1 MKNDLSKL
9 GTLQRAAG
17 ALRVAGYIGAKAKI
31 AIVTNS
37 RIYLDHA
44 ATTPLR
50 PEARAALEQGFAL
63 WANPSSPHADGRR
76 ARAALEDARER
87 IKTALGWQGEV
98 IFTSGASEAAALA
111 LDAINAV
118 HDVAT
123 AVEHDAVLRGDQ
135 PEWTLPVRPDGSADL
150 MILSEESRPSELIA
164 GDPENRSLV
173 AVQHVNSET
182 GNRQHIGF
190 AAEVVHDN
198 GGLLLVDCAQ
208 SAGKFELPRMADLAI
223 VSAHKFGG
231 PVGVGALLLKDFA
244 MLHPGGGQERGYR
257 RGTENLPG
265 VLAMAAALEACAAP
279 YVDPDVLAPLEPF
292 ADEVRA
298 MGGAWL
304 SDRLSDPTPYIHAVA
319 MPGIGAQAQLMRF
332 DMAGISVSQGSACSS
347 GTMKR
352 SHVLTAMGLAD
363 ELADRTIRVS
373 FGWTT
378 TRADIERF
386 CEVWLA
392 MARERA

>member
-1 MKNDLSKL
+1 M
-9 GTLQRAAG
+9 G
-17 ALRVAGYIGAKAKI
+17 GYIGAKAKT
-31 AIVTNS
+31 AIVTNP

-50 PEARAALEQGFAL
+50 PEAQRAIAAGHAM
-63 WANPSSPHADGRR
+63 WANPSSPHAEGRR

-87 IKTALGWQGEV
+87 VKAALGWQGEV
-98 IFTSGASEAAALA
+98 IFTSGASEAAELA
-111 LDAINAV
+111 LETANTV
-118 HDVAT
+118 HDIAS

-135 PEWTLPVRPDGSADL
+135 PEWTLPVRPDGAADL
-150 MILSEESRPSELIA
+150 RALSAESTPSDLLVD
-164 GDPENRSLV
+164 DPENRSLV

-208 SAGKFELPRMADLAI
+208 SAGKFALPQMADMAI
-223 VSAHKFGG
+223 VSGHKFGG
-231 PVGVGALLLKDFA
+231 PVGVGALLLRDFA

-265 VLAMAAALEACAAP
+265 VLGMAAALETCGDP
-279 YVDPDVLAPLEPF
+279 YIDPEVLAPLDAF
-292 ADEVRA
+292 AAEVRA
-298 MGGAWL
+298 AGGEWL
-304 SDRLSDPTPYIHAVA
+304 SDRLSDPTPYIRAIA
-319 MPGIGAQAQLMRF
+319 MPQLSAQAQLMRF
-332 DMAGISVSQGSACSS
+332 DMAGIAVSQGSACSS

-352 SHVLTAMGLAD
+352 SHVLTAMGVAD
-363 ELADRTIRVS
+363 EIADRTIRIS

-378 TRADIERF
+378 TRAEVERF
-386 CEVWLA
+386 CEVWLG
-392 MARERA
+392 MAQRA

>member
-1 MKNDLSKL
+1 M
-9 GTLQRAAG
+9 
-17 ALRVAGYIGAKAKI
+17 
-31 AIVTNS
+31 TNSS

-50 PEARAALEQGFAL
+50 PEARAAVEEGFAL
-63 WANPSSPHADGRR
+63 WANPSSPHAEGRR

-87 IKTALGWQGEV
+87 VKSALGWEGEV
-98 IFTSGASEAAALA
+98 IFTSGASEAAELA
-111 LDAINAV
+111 IETANTV
-118 HDVAT
+118 HDIAS
-123 AVEHDAVLRGDQ
+123 AVEHDAVLRGDR
-135 PEWTLPVRPDGSADL
+135 PEWMLPVRPDGAADL
-150 MILSEESRPSELIA
+150 MALSAESAPSDLLVD
-164 GDPENRSLV
+164 DPENRSLV

-208 SAGKFELPRMADLAI
+208 SAGKFALPKMADLAI

-231 PVGVGALLLKDFA
+231 PVGIGALLVKDFA

-265 VLAMAAALEACAAP
+265 VLGMAAALEACGDP
-279 YVDPDVLAPLEPF
+279 YIDPVVLEPLDTF
-292 ADEVRA
+292 ANEVRA
-298 MGGAWL
+298 LEGEWL
-304 SDRLSDPTPYIHAVA
+304 SDRLSDPTPYIRAIA
-319 MPGIGAQAQLMRF
+319 MPNLSAQAQLMRF
-332 DMAGISVSQGSACSS
+332 DMAGIAVSQGSACSS

-352 SHVLTAMGLAD
+352 SHVLTAMGIAD
-363 ELADRTIRVS
+363 DVAERTIRVS

-378 TRADIERF
+378 TREEVERF
-386 CEVWLA
+386 CEVWLG
-392 MARERA
+392 MARGR

>member
-1 MKNDLSKL
+1 M
-9 GTLQRAAG
+9 G
-17 ALRVAGYIGAKAKI
+17 GYIGAKAKI
-31 AIVTNS
+31 AIVTNP

-50 PEARAALEQGFAL
+50 PEAREAMEQGFAL
-63 WANPSSPHADGRR
+63 WANPSSPHAEGRK

-87 IKTALGWQGEV
+87 VKAALGWEGEV

-111 LDAINAV
+111 LDGANAV
-118 HDVAT
+118 HDIAT

-135 PEWTLPVRPDGSADL
+135 PEWTLPVRPDGAADL
-150 MILSEESRPSELIA
+150 MALSAESRPSDLLVD
-164 GDPENRSLV
+164 DPENRSLV

-198 GGLLLVDCAQ
+198 GGMLLVDCSQ
-208 SAGKFELPRMADLAI
+208 SAGKFELPQMADMAI
-223 VSAHKFGG
+223 VAAHKFGG
-231 PVGVGALLLKDFA
+231 PVGVGALLVREYA
-244 MLHPGGGQERGYR
+244 MLHPSGGQERGYR

-265 VLAMAAALEACAAP
+265 VLGMAAALETCADP
-279 YVDPDVLAPLEPF
+279 YVAAKVLQPLDAF
-292 ADEVRA
+292 AGKVRA
-298 MGGAWL
+298 LGGEWL
-304 SDRLSDPTPYIHAVA
+304 SDRLSDPTPHIRAIA
-319 MPGIGAQAQLMRF
+319 MPGMSGQAQLMRF
-332 DMAGISVSQGSACSS
+332 DGAGIAVSQGSACSS

-352 SHVLTAMGLAD
+352 SHVLTAMGLPN

-378 TRADIERF
+378 TRAEVEQF
-386 CEVWLA
+386 CETWLA
-392 MARERA
+392 IARQTA